1 MKTKAFMI
9 LTAGILLGA
18 CSNDNEPA
26 NNEVAAVFT
35 TNLDSRVQTR
45 MADNEWATDDAIGI
59 FSLNDEMEGVSTAGA
74 AQSNKAENM
83 KYVRT
88 AGGGWSGDFRFKNP
102 ASKDVTF
109 KAYYPHTAGVTADG
123 TISFNAVTQTATEQ
137 AKFDFLFANLDKEGA
152 TPTGSKNNPNVSF
165 RFTHSMSKVIIVLKA
180 DETTVTSLGTMNPTL
195 YGLKTKGT
203 FSLASGAATLAD
215 DATATDLELKNQT
228 GSSTATQQTFVAIV
242 PPQSAPT
249 DAYLT
254 IATGAEGSDSYL
266 SAKILDG
273 KALEAGNSY
282 TITITVKKL
291 ELKVESSDITAWT
304 ANDNAGSTDA
314 ILQ

>member
-1 MKTKAFMI
+1 MI

-59 FSLNDEMEGVSTAGA
+59 FSSDEMEGVNIDGA

-88 AGGGWSGDFRFKNP
+88 AGGGWNGGFRFKNP

-109 KAYYPHTAGVTADG
+109 KAYYPHTEGVTADG
-123 TISFNAVTQTATEQ
+123 TISFDAVTQTAAEQ
-137 AKFDFLFANLDKEGA
+137 AKFDFLFANKDKNDG

-165 RFTHSMSKVIIVLKA
+165 QFTHSMSKVIIVLKA
-180 DETTVTSLGTMNPTL
+180 DGTTVTSLGTMNPTL

-203 FSLASGAATLAD
+203 FSLDNGAATLAG
-215 DATATDLELKNQT
+215 DATATPLVLKNQT
-228 GSSTATQQTFVAIV
+228 GSSTTTQQTFVAIV
-242 PPQSAPT
+242 PPQGAPT
-249 DAYLT
+249 DAYLA
-254 IATGAEGSDSYL
+254 IATGGSDSYL
-266 SAKILDG
+266 SAKILG
-273 KALEAGNSY
+273 GQALAAGNSY

>member
-1 MKTKAFMI
+1 MI

-88 AGGGWSGDFRFKNP
+88 IGDGWSGGFRFKNP
-102 ASKDVTF
+102 ASPVVTF
-109 KAYYPHTAGVTADG
+109 KAYYPHTEDVTADG
-123 TISFNAVTQTATEQ
+123 TISFDAADQTAAGQ
-137 AKFDFLFANLDKEGA
+137 AKFDFLFANLNKEGA
-152 TPTGSKNNPNVSF
+152 TSTGSKNNPNVSF
-165 RFTHSMSKVIIVLKA
+165 QFTHSMSKVIIVLKA
-180 DETTVTSLGTMNPTL
+180 DGTTVTSLGTMNPTL

-203 FSLASGAATLAD
+203 FSLADGAVALAD
-215 DATATDLELKNQT
+215 DATDTDLKLKNQT
-228 GSSTATQQTFVAIV
+228 GSNPATQQTFVAIV

-249 DAYLT
+249 DAYLA
-254 IATGAEGSDSYL
+254 IATEGSDSYL
-266 SAKILDG
+266 SAKILGSQALVAG
-273 KALEAGNSY
+273 KSY

-291 ELKVESSDITAWT
+291 ELQVESSGITAWT
-304 ANDNAGSTDA
+304 PNDSAGSADA